1 MKLLVVLTQYKRTH
15 LERQL
20 QALQKQTLKPD
31 FLVVFQNESHV
42 DITDLK
48 QKYNF
53 IHIHNDYNTKFFGRF
68 AACFSFPVDVCVVF
82 DDDMIPGEKCLESY
96 VNQCV
101 SLDGIIGGNGR
112 YAYKNG
118 PISQPPDIGLRPR
131 IKVDFVGHVW
141 CFKKQWL
148 HYMFAIP
155 PLTYD
160 TGEDMHLCYSSRVL
174 GNIASYI
181 GEHNTREEC
190 SDTTMNGLCH
200 DQFASYVNT
209 PRQIRVDIENYFIS
223 LFINYVFIYIFKIL

>member
-48 QKYNF
+48 QKYDF

-131 IKVDFVGHVW
+131 IKVDFVGHV
-141 CFKKQWL
+141 
-148 HYMFAIP
+148 
-155 PLTYD
+155 
-160 TGEDMHLCYSSRVL
+160 
-174 GNIASYI
+174 
-181 GEHNTREEC
+181 
-190 SDTTMNGLCH
+190 
-200 DQFASYVNT
+200 
-209 PRQIRVDIENYFIS
+209 
-223 LFINYVFIYIFKIL
+223 